1 MFVQSDQKDAA
12 LVGQWLSTAVWSIL
26 RPHFSHQEAL
36 GHHLLLTTKN
46 HLLTSC
52 ITFKSSKNTSP
63 LPPLM
68 IISLDSSRGAG
79 HRLVPGALLIDHD
92 LGEDVDDLLG
102 EQDDHDLGEQ
112 DEDDEDDQD
121 EDGDKHG

>member
-1 MFVQSDQKDAA
+1 
-12 LVGQWLSTAVWSIL
+12 
-26 RPHFSHQEAL
+26 
-36 GHHLLLTTKN
+36 
-46 HLLTSC
+46 
-52 ITFKSSKNTSP
+52 
-63 LPPLM
+63 M